1 VTESYCTPFEA
12 GKRAAC
18 ALDVLERAA
27 DDIRKAM
34 GADILPLAADVSRAA
49 DCAGSSSPT

>member
-1 VTESYCTPFEA
+1 MTGSYCTPFEA

-27 DDIRKAM
+27 DDIRKAPR
-34 GADILPLAADVSRAA
+34 APTLIVVAAYL
-49 DCAGSSSPT
+49 